1 MSKIMIVDDSVVI
14 REKLKIML
22 TKAGHEIV
30 AEAGNGLQAALLYT
44 RLKPDIVT
52 MDITMPG
59 VDGLEGIRRIR
70 EVEPTAQVVVV
81 SAMGQ
86 RDVIVEALNSGAAGF
101 ILKPFD
107 INKVLSVM
115 QAVEERRRLGAAEDQ
130 SSQLRA
136 ELDALSPENENR
148 VPKG

>member
-1 MSKIMIVDDSVVI
+1 MSRIMIVDDSVVI
-14 REKLKIML
+14 REKLKILL
-22 TKAGHEIV
+22 TKAGHDVV

-70 EVEPTAQVVVV
+70 EVEPGAQVVVV

-86 RDVIVEALNSGAAGF
+86 KDVIVEALKSGAAGF
-101 ILKPFD
+101 IVKPFEV
-107 INKVLSVM
+107 NKVLSVM
-115 QAVEERRRLGAAEDQ
+115 SAVEERKGPEISLKLLNEKTDT
-130 SSQLRA
+130 A
-136 ELDALSPENENR
+136 ELNTE
-148 VPKG
+148 KK